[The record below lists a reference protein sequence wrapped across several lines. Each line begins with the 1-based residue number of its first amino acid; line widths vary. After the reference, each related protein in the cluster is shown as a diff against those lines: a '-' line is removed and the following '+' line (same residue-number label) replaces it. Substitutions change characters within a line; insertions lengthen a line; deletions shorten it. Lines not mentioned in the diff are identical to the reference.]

1 MNYPC
6 KVSSLS
12 AITTAAKHGN
22 KSVVSSALRASTSTT
37 KAYAAR
43 STPSA
48 VSSIEH
54 KVYVSSATMG
64 TVLSTIAA
72 RLTKS
77 IRAAQSFKTM
87 YVLNA
92 QKDGCST
99 LKAYV
104 PPSQMTA
111 GLGVTVEHA

>member
-1 MNYPC
+1 M
-6 KVSSLS
+6 
-12 AITTAAKHGN
+12 AAKHGN
-22 KSVVSSALRASTSTT
+22 KSAVSSALRATTSMT

-43 STPSA
+43 STPSV

-54 KVYVSSATMG
+54 RVYVSSATMG

-77 IRAAQSFKTM
+77 IRAAQDFKTM
-87 YVLNA
+87 YVLSA
-92 QKDGCST
+92 RKDGRSI

-104 PPSQMTA
+104 SPSQMTA